1 MELVLVAAAVALLL
15 VPITAAVVRSRFWT
29 PFNGRVDRRRKE
41 QRDFEASWDAI
52 IRDAD
57 TAARAQRLQ
66 VHNQRRKG
74 RG

>member
-1 MELVLVAAAVALLL
+1 MEVILVAAGALLL
-15 VPITAAVVRSRFWT
+15 IPVAFAIVRSRFWT
-29 PFNGRVDRRRKE
+29 PFNDRVDRRRK
-41 QRDFEASWDAI
+41 QRREFEASWDAI

-66 VHNQRRKG
+66 AHNQRGKR